1 MQFLLE
7 LESVSSLAGHAQLF
21 PPYRANPDL
30 PLSISWVA
38 LNAVALLPFSTA
50 THKRH
55 TEEAIKPQLEPFY
68 IAPRPTHTQ
77 NLVNLVLRHH
87 DLPFT
92 IEAQQG
98 PL

>member
-1 MQFLLE
+1 MQFLLQ
-7 LESVSSLAGHAQLF
+7 LKSVSSLAGHAQLF
-21 PPYRANPDL
+21 PPYGANPDL

-68 IAPRPTHTQ
+68 IPPPTQ

-92 IEAQQG
+92 VEAQQG

>member
-7 LESVSSLAGHAQLF
+7 LESVSSLAGHALLF
-21 PPYRANPDL
+21 LPYLANPDR

-38 LNAVALLPFSTA
+38 LNAVAILPFSTA
-50 THKRH
+50 THKRR

-68 IAPRPTHTQ
+68 TPPPK
-77 NLVNLVLRHH
+77 NLVNLVQRHH

-92 IEAQQG
+92 VEAQQG